1 VVVEVE
7 AGEDAADLA
16 SRMATDEAKRRRFE
30 IINAL
35 ALRQGISPGDEVKLI
50 LSEN

>member
-1 VVVEVE
+1 
-7 AGEDAADLA
+7 
-16 SRMATDEAKRRRFE
+16 MATDEAKRRRFE

-35 ALRQGISPGDEVKLI
+35 ALRLGISPGDEVKLI